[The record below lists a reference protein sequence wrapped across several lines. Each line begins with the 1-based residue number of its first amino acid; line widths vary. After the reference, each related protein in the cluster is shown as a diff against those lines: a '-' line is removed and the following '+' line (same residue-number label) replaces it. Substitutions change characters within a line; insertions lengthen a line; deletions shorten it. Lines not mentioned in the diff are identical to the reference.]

1 MKKWITL
8 ISAGMTM
15 LFVCSAQAAVQN
27 NGDALGGSEDQQ
39 PALRKVFSDRP
50 FLGTHNMLTL
60 GGSYVNTPREDFEQ
74 TGVWSQPLTLD
85 QMDGVIG
92 ELSFGDAQKRGEW
105 QLTYRYKLLAMD
117 TEWQAIA
124 DANAGLGLGDRR
136 SQVLKA
142 SYNVRDWWKLGV
154 AAVVED
160 KSGYDLGDDPI
171 IFGLNGRQGLGF
183 QVDTSLKF

>member
-1 MKKWITL
+1 MKKWIAL
-8 ISAGMTM
+8 MAAISMWFA
-15 LFVCSAQAAVQN
+15 VPAHAAAQTSEN
-27 NGDALGGSEDQQ
+27 LSEDSAAQQ
-39 PALRKVFSDRP
+39 AALRKALSDRP
-50 FLGTHNMLTL
+50 FFGTQNVLTL

-74 TGVWSQPLTLD
+74 SGIWSQPLTLD

-92 ELSFGDAQKRGEW
+92 ELSFGEARKQGEW
-105 QLTYRYKLLAMD
+105 QLTFRYKLMTMD

-124 DANAGLGLGDRR
+124 DANTGLAFSDRR

-142 SYNVRDWWKLGV
+142 SYNLREWWKLGI

-160 KSGYDLGDDPI
+160 RAGAAPGAELPT
-171 IFGLNGRQGLGF
+171 FGLSGQQGLGF